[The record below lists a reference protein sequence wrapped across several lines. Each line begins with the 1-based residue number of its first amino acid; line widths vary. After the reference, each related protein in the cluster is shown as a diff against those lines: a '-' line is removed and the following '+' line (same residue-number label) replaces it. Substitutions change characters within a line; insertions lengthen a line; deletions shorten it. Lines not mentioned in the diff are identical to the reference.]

1 MVGKPYVSPSQVSLW
16 IGDAW
21 VDDACAIEYGQVSGK
36 ELYYGYA
43 DPHFRAVGQGRVVVT
58 GSLTIHYRFTG
69 YLTKMIY
76 AAQLLHV
83 FTEPGVRESLEWRN
97 YVLEMVESIKKGVES
112 PDNAADTLVRVARD
126 YQQRLDVSYDEISGY
141 FKKAFWHDSTKTQR
155 QLKKALPPSSRADLN
170 NTYCA
175 CPTDP
180 HIHEQ
185 FQQVD
190 IFCNFGPDDGTMDP
204 ERVEVIEDVHFT
216 SNGKRVDNSSPEFGG
231 MSVRERY
238 EFVAKRVHPLTEGA
252 AYVL

>member
-1 MVGKPYVSPSQVSLW
+1 MLDKPYVSPSQVSLW

-21 VDDACAIEYGQVSGK
+21 VDDACSIEYGQMSGK

-43 DPHFRAVGQGRVVVT
+43 DPHFSAVGQGRVVVT

-76 AAQLLHV
+76 AAQLMHSV
-83 FTEPGVRESLEWRN
+83 TKESAKISIEWRN
-97 YVLEMVESIKKGVES
+97 YVLAMAESIKKGVES
-112 PDNAADTLVRVARD
+112 PSNAADALIRVAS
-126 YQQRLDVSYDEISGY
+126 QQPLVQGVSYDEISSH
-141 FKKAFWHDSTKTQR
+141 FKRAFWHDNTETQR
-155 QLKKALPPSSRADLN
+155 RLKKALPPTMREDLSSN
-170 NTYCA
+170 YYA

-185 FQQVD
+185 FEQVD
-190 IFCNFGPDDGTMDP
+190 IFCNFGPDDGTIDP
-204 ERVEVIEDVHFT
+204 ERIEVIENVHFT

-238 EFVAKRVHPLTEGA
+238 EFVAKRVHPLAEGA
-252 AYVL
+252 AYVW